1 MMRLVAVYQAS
12 DELSANTVRD
22 LLRHHEIAAVARC
35 TDLFRTMLLPLP
47 LLLRR
52 EWGVVQVQEALG
64 SDVLMCLDVCPPC
77 PVSREDALKAV
88 NMTQVWAERCKATH
102 SLQLTANSSQPE
114 SSFGLPRVSSVP
126 ASGARPWRG

>member
-52 EWGVVQVQEALG
+52 EWGVVQVQEADAEYAREIIA
-64 SDVLMCLDVCPPC
+64 SFFSADAEVLPTDEP
-77 PVSREDALKAV
+77 EDTSYKPIE
-88 NMTQVWAERCKATH
+88 Q
-102 SLQLTANSSQPE
+102 
-114 SSFGLPRVSSVP
+114 
-126 ASGARPWRG
+126 GARHGADSTLFGG